1 MAGKL
6 RNISI
11 YAGTFL
17 VVGALGQ
24 HPLRAFT
31 TKQAT
36 FLASS
41 NVSSGSFQDA
51 NTSNFNQNELL
62 SLAASNLEEITPD
75 SEVTEMT
82 IDDGTT
88 RYIHSFQSEKLA
100 VSAVQP
106 ETYTHPYSN
115 RWADVNSPPPR
126 RRVPEPSALLGLI
139 AIASLFGTQQLLMK
153 RS

>member
-1 MAGKL
+1 MVDKL
-6 RNISI
+6 KKISI
-11 YAGTFL
+11 YVATFA
-17 VVGALGQ
+17 VVGTLGQ

-31 TKQAT
+31 TEQAT
-36 FLASS
+36 FLAST
-41 NVSSGSFQDA
+41 NVSGGSFQDA
-51 NTSNFNQNELL
+51 NISNFNQNELL

-88 RYIHSFQSEKLA
+88 RYIHSFQTEKLA

-126 RRVPEPSALLGLI
+126 RRIPEPSALLGLI
-139 AIASLFGTQQLLMK
+139 AIASLFGTQRLLMK
-153 RS
+153 RN